1 MAELTEQEYQDLIV
15 AEVGDDARSTLAS
28 TIGVYWRRHDGYT
41 DLDVRYLHVKLAAV
55 DLMLGRVRGQV
66 TIRDGDGASVDL
78 NKLFDHLTAMR
89 ETVQAQIASGVA
101 SSGGASSGGG
111 IGLLT
116 KTAPQ
121 MPPAGSLLDANDTAY
136 RGDPYRPRRVR

>member
-1 MAELTEQEYQDLIV
+1 MAELTAQEYQDLIM
-15 AEVGDDARSTLAS
+15 AEVGDDARGTLAWAID
-28 TIGVYWRRHDGYT
+28 TYWRRYDAYA
-41 DLDVRYLHVKLAAV
+41 DLESRYLHVKLAAI

-66 TIRDGDGASVDL
+66 TIRDGDGGSVDL

-89 ETVQAQIASGVA
+89 ETVQSQIASGVGAGSAA
-101 SSGGASSGGG
+101 SSGGA
-111 IGLLT
+111 IGQLT

-121 MPPAGSLLDANDTAY
+121 MPPAGSGYDANDTAY

>member
-1 MAELTEQEYQDLIV
+1 MAELTEQEYRDLIV
-15 AEVGDDARSTLAS
+15 AEVGDDAQSTLRS
-28 TIGVYWRRHDGYT
+28 TIGVYWRRYDAYA
-41 DLDVRYLHVKLAAV
+41 DLETRYLHAKLAAV
-55 DLMLGRVRGQV
+55 DLMIGRVRSRV

-78 NKLFDHLTAMR
+78 NKLFDHLTTMR
-89 ETVQAQIASGVA
+89 ETVEAQIARGIGAGSA
-101 SSGGASSGGG
+101 AASGGA

-136 RGDPYRPRRVR
+136 RGDPYRPRRR

>member
-1 MAELTEQEYQDLIV
+1 MAELTEQEYQELIV
-15 AEVGDDARSTLAS
+15 AEVGDDARRTLAS
-28 TIGVYWRRHDGYT
+28 TVGVYWRRYDAYS
-41 DLDVRYLHVKLAAV
+41 DLELRYLHVKLAAI

-89 ETVQAQIASGVA
+89 ELVTTQIASGVGSSSAA
-101 SSGGASSGGG
+101 SSGGA
-111 IGLLT
+111 IGQLT

-121 MPPAGSLLDANDTAY
+121 MPPVGGPLDANDTAY
-136 RGDPYRPRRVR
+136 RGDPYRPRRLR